1 MKYLAS
7 IFLIAICVISQG
19 CHFKTTGTWKND
31 KIDQSVKNEIAN
43 LNKKLFN
50 DIASKDADGIKE
62 LMAPKLAEIS
72 GRSLDTLTS
81 TYADTFNAARY
92 SVLDEYYTKSTGS
105 NITDT
110 IKSNNGNDK
119 DYTIKYVALNEE
131 TYVSVLI
138 SKSFPV
144 SVMVLAVYGKYEDGW
159 KLNILHFGEYAVLD
173 KTAPDFYHTALEYD
187 KKGHIIDAA
196 NLILTASQL
205 TNPGGTF
212 FKYKS
217 ETAINDLYTKVLKEA
232 DAKYAFPIDVNKV
245 KTKPQVFAVT
255 PQLID
260 GGKNKGIFPV
270 IKYRSA
276 IQFSDTT
283 ALKAENMAI
292 QQTIGGLFKGVD
304 VDNSEIIYQAFNQIP
319 DGKTPVKRYDFV
331 QKTGRH

>member
-1 MKYLAS
+1 MKVFAVICS
-7 IFLIAICVISQG
+7 ITLCLFSES
-19 CHFKTTGTWKND
+19 CHLGTTGTSKND
-31 KIDQSVKNEIAN
+31 KIEQSVKNEIAN

-50 DIASKDADGIKE
+50 DIKSKDADGIKE
-62 LMAPKLAEIS
+62 LMSPKLAEKS

-81 TYADTFNAARY
+81 TYADTFNASSY
-92 SVLDEYYTKSTGS
+92 SVLDEYYTKNAGI
-105 NITDT
+105 NILDT
-110 IKSNNGNDK
+110 IAAAHGNNK
-119 DYTIKYVALNEE
+119 DYSINYTALNEE
-131 TYVSVLI
+131 TYVSALI

-144 SVMVLAVYGKYEDGW
+144 SVMVLVVYGKYEDGW
-159 KLNILHFGEYAVLD
+159 KLNILHFGEYAILD
-173 KTAPDFYHTALEYD
+173 KTAADYYHTALNYD
-187 KKGHIIDAA
+187 KNGHIIDAA

-205 TNPGGTF
+205 TNPGGTY

-232 DAKYAFPIDVNKV
+232 DDKYTFPIDVNSV

-260 GGKNKGIFPV
+260 AGKNKGIFPV
-270 IKYRSA
+270 IKYRSSV
-276 IQFSDTT
+276 QFSDTT
-283 ALKAENMAI
+283 ALKAENLAI
-292 QQTIGGLFKGVD
+292 QQTIGELFKGLD